1 MKKVFFAA
9 SAALCCY
16 FISCNNNGSG
26 GNNDNLSASRDIMKG
41 IETGDSSK
49 LTSIAPDAVDHAGP
63 MGEVH
68 SGDSIKASLR
78 EMHNHV
84 KDLKIDIMG
93 DASNGDYTYTWSK
106 MSGTALDSMMG
117 FPANQPFS
125 VRSVDIIKFQNG
137 KAVEHWG
144 FIDQQDLMAQRAMQ
158 MPNAT
163 TVKITKGD
171 TSNNNKDTS
180 RRK

>member
-16 FISCNNNGSG
+16 FISCNNKG
-26 GNNDNLSASRDIMKG
+26 GNDANISSARDIMKG
-41 IETGDSSK
+41 IETGDTSK
-49 LTSIAPDAVDHAGP
+49 FTSIAANTVDHAGP
-63 MGEVH
+63 TGEVNN
-68 SGDSIKASLR
+68 GDSIKASLR

-84 KDLKIDIMG
+84 KDLKIEILG
-93 DASNGDYTYTWSK
+93 DAANGDYTYTWSK
-106 MSGTALDSMMG
+106 MSGTALDSSMG

-125 VRSVDIIKFQNG
+125 IRSVDIIRFQDG

-144 FIDQQDLMAQRAMQ
+144 YIDQQDLMMMRASQ

-163 TVKITKGD
+163 TVKVTMGD
-171 TSNNNKDTS
+171 TSRNNKDTTK
-180 RRK
+180 R

>member
-9 SAALCCY
+9 SALCFY
-16 FISCNNNGSG
+16 FISCNNNGGS

-49 LTSIAPDAVDHAGP
+49 LTSIAPDAIDHAGP

-68 SGDSIKASLR
+68 NGDSIKAMLR

-84 KDLKIDIMG
+84 KDLKIDILG

-106 MSGTALDSMMG
+106 MSGTALDSTMG
-117 FPANQPFS
+117 FPANQPFN

-144 FIDQQDLMAQRAMQ
+144 FVDQQDLMAQRAMQ

-163 TVKITKGD
+163 TVKVTMGD
-171 TSNNNKDTS
+171 TSKNNKDTS
-180 RRK
+180 KGK

>member
-9 SAALCCY
+9 SAALCFY
-16 FISCNNNGSG
+16 FISCTNNG
-26 GNNDNLSASRDIMKG
+26 GNNENLSASRDIMKG

-49 LTSIAPDAVDHAGP
+49 LTSIAPDAVDHAGS

-84 KDLKIDIMG
+84 RDLKIDIMG
-93 DASNGDYTYTWSK
+93 DAANGDYTYTWSK
-106 MSGTALDSMMG
+106 MSGTALDSLMG
-117 FPANQPFS
+117 FPAGQPFS

-137 KAVEHWG
+137 KAVEHWA
-144 FIDQQDLMAQRAMQ
+144 FVDQQDLMAMRATQ

-163 TVKITKGD
+163 TVKITMGD
-171 TSNNNKDTS
+171 TSKNNKDTG
-180 RRK
+180 RKK